1 MLISNA
7 LPAISI
13 QFAGKKKIAVL
24 VGRALFWVISK
35 EISEKQVLT
44 YENSHK

>member
-1 MLISNA
+1 MSISNA

-13 QFAGKKKIAVL
+13 QFAGKKYSCFSWKGI
-24 VGRALFWVISK
+24 LFLLISK

-44 YENSHK
+44 YENSLK